1 MATQKRQA
9 LTLEGLVEKYGV
21 AALAALRNPA
31 LWDVIVPM
39 GGPSR
44 NGTLTAA
51 AKKQLQSELN
61 AVYGALLNNAKAG
74 DAVSGAFA
82 AHVAMSKAA
91 IH

>member
-1 MATQKRQA
+1 MAPQTKQA
-9 LTLEGLVEKYGV
+9 LTLEGLVEQYGV

-39 GGPSR
+39 GGPNA
-44 NGTLTAA
+44 NGGLTAA
-51 AKKQLQSELN
+51 AKKQLQGELD

-82 AHVAMSKAA
+82 AHVAISKAA

>member
-1 MATQKRQA
+1 MATQQRQA
-9 LTLEGLVEKYGV
+9 LTLEGLVEKYGI

-39 GGPSR
+39 GPGR
-44 NGTLTAA
+44 NGALSAA
-51 AKKQLQSELN
+51 AKKQLQTELN